1 MKKEIENKLIDCIG
15 IENVKLEEPMEK
27 HTTFRIGG
35 PADYFL
41 CPQTAEELKAVI
53 HVCKETGTPY
63 FILGNGSNL
72 LVSDKGYRGAVIQIW
87 KNMSEVSVEDE
98 TKIRAQAGAQ
108 LSKIASCALEQSLE
122 GFEFAAGIPGTL
134 GGAVVMNAGAYG
146 GEMKDILVS
155 ADLLTKDGEVVEVP
169 VEEISLSYR
178 HSRVMETGEVV
189 LGVTLKLVSG
199 EKEKIE
205 AVMQELR
212 QKRQEKQP
220 LEFPSAGSTF
230 KRPEGYFA
238 GKLIMDAGLRGYRVG
253 DAQVSEKHC
262 GFVINRGQ
270 ATAAEVEELMRR
282 VQEKVEQ
289 EFQVRLE
296 PEVRRLGE
304 FS

>member
-1 MKKEIENKLIDCIG
+1 
-15 IENVKLEEPMEK
+15 
-27 HTTFRIGG
+27 
-35 PADYFL
+35 
-41 CPQTAEELKAVI
+41 
-53 HVCKETGTPY
+53 
-63 FILGNGSNL
+63 
-72 LVSDKGYRGAVIQIW
+72 
-87 KNMSEVSVEDE
+87 
-98 TKIRAQAGAQ
+98 
-108 LSKIASCALEQSLE
+108 
-122 GFEFAAGIPGTL
+122 
-134 GGAVVMNAGAYG
+134 MNAGAYG

-238 GKLIMDAGLRGYRVG
+238 GKLIQDAGLKGARVG
-253 DAQVSEKHC
+253 DAQISTQHA
-262 GFVINRGQ
+262 GFLINLGNASAADVIG
-270 ATAAEVEELMRR
+270 LMRL
-282 VQEKVEQ
+282 VQKEVYER
-289 EFQVRLE
+289 FFVRLE
-296 PEVRRLGE
+296 PEVRIVGRDL
-304 FS
+304 

>member
-53 HVCKETGTPY
+53 HVCKETETPY

-134 GGAVVMNAGAYG
+134 GGACVMNAGAYG
-146 GEMKDILVS
+146 GEMKDVLVRVTVLDEDDKIRVIEKE
-155 ADLLTKDGEVVEVP
+155 DLELG
-169 VEEISLSYR
+169 YR
-178 HSRVMETGEVV
+178 TSIIAKKGYTV
-189 LGVTLKLVSG
+189 LGAEIELQEG
-199 EKEKIE
+199 EKEAIRTR
-205 AVMQELR
+205 MNELKE
-212 QKRQEKQP
+212 KRVTKQP
-220 LEFPSAGSTF
+220 LEYPSAGSTF

-238 GKLIMDAGLRGYRVG
+238 GKLVQDAGLRGFRVG
-253 DAQVSEKHC
+253 DAMVSEKHC
-262 GFVINRGQ
+262 GFVINAGE
-270 ATAAEVEELMRR
+270 ATAAQVDELMKQ
-282 VQEKVEQ
+282 VSAKVREQ
-289 EFQVRLE
+289 FGVTLE
-296 PEVRRLGE
+296 PEVKRLGE
-304 FS
+304 F

>member
-1 MKKEIENKLIDCIG
+1 
-15 IENVKLEEPMEK
+15 
-27 HTTFRIGG
+27 
-35 PADYFL
+35 
-41 CPQTAEELKAVI
+41 
-53 HVCKETGTPY
+53 
-63 FILGNGSNL
+63 
-72 LVSDKGYRGAVIQIW
+72 
-87 KNMSEVSVEDE
+87 
-98 TKIRAQAGAQ
+98 
-108 LSKIASCALEQSLE
+108 
-122 GFEFAAGIPGTL
+122 
-134 GGAVVMNAGAYG
+134 MNAGAYG

-238 GKLIMDAGLRGYRVG
+238 
-253 DAQVSEKHC
+253 
-262 GFVINRGQ
+262 
-270 ATAAEVEELMRR
+270 
-282 VQEKVEQ
+282 
-289 EFQVRLE
+289 
-296 PEVRRLGE
+296 
-304 FS
+304 

>member
-87 KNMSEVSVEDE
+87 KNMSKVSVEDE

-146 GEMKDILVS
+146 GEMKDV
-155 ADLLTKDGEVVEVP
+155 LTSVRVMTEEGEIMELPAEELGLGYRTSIIPEKRYIVLGAVISLTEGKK
-169 VEEISLSYR
+169 EEIKAQ
-178 HSRVMETGEVV
+178 MDD
-189 LGVTLKLVSG
+189 
-199 EKEKIE
+199 
-205 AVMQELR
+205 LR
-212 QKRQEKQP
+212 QKRVSKQP
-220 LEFPSAGSTF
+220 LEYPSAGSTF

-238 GKLIMDAGLRGYRVG
+238 GKLIQDSGLKGFTVG
-253 DAQVSEKHC
+253 GAQVSEKHS
-262 GFVINRGQ
+262 GFVINKGN
-270 ATAAEVEELMRR
+270 ATAADVMELIRQ
-282 VQEKVEQ
+282 VTAKVKEDTG
-289 EFQVRLE
+289 VTME
-296 PEVRRLGE
+296 PEVKQIGE
-304 FS
+304 F

>member
-146 GEMKDILVS
+146 GEMKDV
-155 ADLLTKDGEVVEVP
+155 LTSVRVMTEEGEIMELPAEELGLGYRTSIIPEKRYIVLGAVISLTEGKK
-169 VEEISLSYR
+169 EEIKAQ
-178 HSRVMETGEVV
+178 MDD
-189 LGVTLKLVSG
+189 
-199 EKEKIE
+199 
-205 AVMQELR
+205 LR
-212 QKRQEKQP
+212 QKRVSKQP
-220 LEFPSAGSTF
+220 LEYPSAGSTF

-238 GKLIMDAGLRGYRVG
+238 GKLIQDSGLKGFTVG
-253 DAQVSEKHC
+253 GAQVSEKHS
-262 GFVINRGQ
+262 GFVINKGN
-270 ATAAEVEELMRR
+270 ATAADVMELIRQ
-282 VQEKVEQ
+282 VTAKVKEDTG
-289 EFQVRLE
+289 VTME
-296 PEVRRLGE
+296 PEVKQIGE
-304 FS
+304 F